1 MLLFRFGSIWKY
13 FFCFHLIFNIFYVF
27 LILIAGEELCSLI
40 GVCPQ
45 QDTGVSLLTV
55 REQVS

>member
-1 MLLFRFGSIWKY
+1 MVSVSLEGFLLFS
-13 FFCFHLIFNIFYVF
+13 LIFYIFCVF
-27 LILIAGEELCSLI
+27 LILVAGEDLRSLI